1 MQKEAWTYSLT
12 GAALGAFALLLRW
25 LQREMIIDETGLPL
39 SRAPISI
46 LLVVF
51 LFAAAAALWVLSG
64 RLGGDRSPEEPED
77 ALAVHGFIPTVFL
90 ALAGAAA
97 LGGALLTVVQA
108 DSLFLRV
115 SALTGVFAAAVLIL
129 YPSLPRWGEF
139 GAGLSLVPVVFFS
152 LWLVVS
158 YKDNAVDPV
167 VWDYGMLILAV
178 SAALYA
184 AYRLCGYVYY
194 RIRSRR
200 AVFACAAATVLCL
213 SVLMDDLAFGIRIL
227 LAGWAV
233 GYTTIG
239 WILWRN
245 MLPEK
250 APEAETADKP

>member
-1 MQKEAWTYSLT
+1 MQKEAWTYSIT

-39 SRAPISI
+39 SNAPISI
-46 LLVVF
+46 LLIGF
-51 LFAAAAALWVLSG
+51 LAAAAAALWVLAG
-64 RLGGDRSPEEPED
+64 RLGGSRSPEEPED
-77 ALAVHGFIPTVFL
+77 ALAVHSPIPTVFL
-90 ALAGAAA
+90 AIAGAAA
-97 LGGALLTVVQA
+97 LGGALLTVVEA

-115 SALTGVFAAAVLIL
+115 SALVGVFAAAVLIL

-139 GAGLSLVPVVFFS
+139 GAWLSLVPVVFFS

-200 AVFACAAATVLCL
+200 TVFACAAAVVLCL
-213 SVLMDDLAFGIRIL
+213 SVLMDDLPLGVRIL

-233 GYTTIG
+233 GFGTIC

-245 MLPEK
+245 MLTGTAPREEK
-250 APEAETADKP
+250 AEES

>member
-1 MQKEAWTYSLT
+1 MQKEAWTYSMT

-39 SRAPISI
+39 SNAPISI
-46 LLVVF
+46 LLIVF
-51 LFAAAAALWVLSG
+51 LFAAAATLWVLSG

-77 ALAVHGFIPTVFL
+77 AFAVHSIIPTILL

-97 LGGALLTVVQA
+97 LGGALLTVVEA

-115 SALTGVFAAAVLIL
+115 SALVGVFAAAVLIL

-139 GAGLSLVPVVFFS
+139 GAWLSLAPVVFFS
-152 LWLVVS
+152 LWLVVC

-178 SAALYA
+178 SASLYA

-200 AVFACAAATVLCL
+200 AVFACAAAVVLCL
-213 SVLMDDLAFGIRIL
+213 SVLMDDLALGVRIL
-227 LAGWAV
+227 LAGWAL
-233 GYTTIG
+233 GYGTIC
-239 WILWRN
+239 WVLWRN
-245 MLPEK
+245 MLTEK
-250 APEAETADKP
+250 AVEEEKA

>member
-1 MQKEAWTYSLT
+1 MQKEAWTYSIT

-25 LQREMIIDETGLPL
+25 QQREMIIDETGLPL
-39 SRAPISI
+39 SSAPISI
-46 LLVVF
+46 LLIGF
-51 LFAAAAALWVLSG
+51 LAASGAALWVLAG
-64 RLGGDRSPEEPED
+64 RLGGSRSPEEPED
-77 ALAVHGFIPTVFL
+77 ALAVHSPIPTIFL
-90 ALAGAAA
+90 AIAGAAA
-97 LGGALLTVVQA
+97 L
-108 DSLFLRV
+108 
-115 SALTGVFAAAVLIL
+115 SALVGVIAAAVLVL

-139 GAGLSLVPVVFFS
+139 GAWLSLVPVVFFS

-200 AVFACAAATVLCL
+200 TVFACAAAVVLCL
-213 SVLMDDLAFGIRIL
+213 SVLMDDLPLGVRIL

-233 GYTTIG
+233 GYGTIC

-245 MLPEK
+245 MLTGKASGEEK
-250 APEAETADKP
+250 AEKS